1 MYPLERNY
9 QSYTYDQHGTLT
21 AIFPKRWDAAF
32 SLGLQE
38 LQRSRVHRTTN
49 LPLTIYIYISLLL
62 CATSSLAGWSLASAS
77 YTWTDLL
84 HIILFAVAISLSDLY
99 PLRIP
104 TGEKHVTISY
114 AFKTAAA
121 IIYGPKLAVLMTL
134 LGTAMTEIVMRRKW
148 YKAIFNVSA
157 MALSTAALSAIYYT
171 LSGTPRDPFHTLQNG
186 VAALTLVVAYFA
198 INVGL
203 VSTLM
208 FLLSDVNP
216 LHLYKNDLRD
226 TFLNNLT
233 ILPMG
238 ALIAHLWMYA
248 PWTVLAVGI
257 PIAVA
262 GKSFQFID
270 EFRAQTHYTLVRM
283 ADAIDERA
291 QHTSHH
297 ARRVAAI
304 SRAVAKEMGLSET
317 ETERLAL
324 AARLHD
330 LGKIGMSDNLNH
342 EAEHLDPEEI
352 ETLVRHPVIGSRLL
366 ERFRFFK
373 EGRRMV
379 LHHHE
384 HYDGSGYPSGLEK
397 EQIPLGSR
405 IIAVADTFDRL
416 WHQDV
421 NAIST
426 DQGQALQQILRRNG
440 TQFDPQV
447 VEAFIKAMERQALR
461 STLAAMQPSV
471 PDQADT

>member
-1 MYPLERNY
+1 MHKTE
-9 QSYTYDQHGTLT
+9 
-21 AIFPKRWDAAF
+21 
-32 SLGLQE
+32 
-38 LQRSRVHRTTN
+38 N
-49 LPLTIYIYISLLL
+49 LPLAVYIYISLLL

-84 HIILFAVAISLSDLY
+84 HIILFAAAISLSDLY

-104 TGEKHVTISY
+104 TGEDQVTISY

-121 IIYGPKLAVLMTL
+121 IIYGPKLTVLMTL
-134 LGTAMTEIVMRRKW
+134 LGTATTEIVMRSKW

-157 MALSTAALSAIYYT
+157 MVLTSATLSTIYSALSS
-171 LSGTPRDPFHTLQNG
+171 SPRDPFHSLQNG
-186 VAALTLVVAYFA
+186 AAVLTLVIAYSA

-203 VSTLM
+203 VSILM

-216 LHLYKNDLRD
+216 LHLYGNDLRKI
-226 TFLNNLT
+226 FLNNLT

-248 PWTVLAVGI
+248 PWTVLAVGM
-257 PIAVA
+257 PIVVA

-270 EFRAQTHYTLVRM
+270 EFRAQTHRALVRM
-283 ADAIDERA
+283 ADAIDERTE
-291 QHTSHH
+291 HTSHH

-304 SRAVAKEMGLSET
+304 SRAIAKEMGWSEM
-317 ETERLAL
+317 EIERLAL

-342 EAEHLDPEEI
+342 EPGLLDTEEMEI
-352 ETLVRHPVIGSRLL
+352 LVRHPGIGRRLL

-373 EGRRMV
+373 EGRDMV

-384 HYDGSGYPSGLEK
+384 HYDGSGYPDGLEK

-426 DQGQALQQILRRNG
+426 DHEEAFQQILKQSG
-440 TQFDPQV
+440 AHFDPQV
-447 VEAFIKAMERQALR
+447 VDAFVKAMERQRLR
-461 STLAAMQPSV
+461 STLAAMQSTV
-471 PDQADT
+471 QDQMDA